1 MKIWKTKYADQL
13 FSNFIRARD
22 KHCMRCKRTDRP
34 LDCSHYWERGRKGT
48 RFDPKNCVALC
59 RECHTH
65 WEKKQNHEYMAFMI
79 EWLGLEKYG
88 ALELRARTSKQ
99 MWDAV
104 VEAMSWLKG
113 LSTRE
118 EINY

>member
-1 MKIWKTKYADQL
+1 
-13 FSNFIRARD
+13 
-22 KHCMRCKRTDRP
+22 
-34 LDCSHYWERGRKGT
+34 
-48 RFDPKNCVALC
+48 
-59 RECHTH
+59 
-65 WEKKQNHEYMAFMI
+65 MI